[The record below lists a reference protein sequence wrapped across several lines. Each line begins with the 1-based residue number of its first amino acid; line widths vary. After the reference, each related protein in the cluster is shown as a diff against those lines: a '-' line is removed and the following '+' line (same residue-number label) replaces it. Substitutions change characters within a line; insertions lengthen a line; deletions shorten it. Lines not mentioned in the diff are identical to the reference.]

1 MSEPKKQIVIT
12 TQATKFLLSLSPFA
26 YADMM
31 RAIEPNGW
39 AKLNARL
46 DAMLAENPQLRR
58 QSDAYAK
65 RLQKRQAKAFAKILA
80 HPTSKAYR
88 DYVMVPGVSDYT
100 EWRRENLFA
109 GESVDSLMDAAEAM
123 ER

>member
-39 AKLNARL
+39 AMLKARL
-46 DAMLAENPQLRR
+46 DDVLAGDSQVRR
-58 QSDAYAK
+58 RSDQYAK
-65 RLQKRQAKAFAKILA
+65 RLAERQAKAFAKILA
-80 HPTSKAYR
+80 RPQSKAYR
-88 DYVMVPGVSDYT
+88 DYVLVPG
-100 EWRRENLFA
+100 A
-109 GESVDSLMDAAEAM
+109 ES
-123 ER
+123 